1 MKGRYVDVTVLTQDE
16 DGQISEQFSSGED
29 QKQPDLEEGK
39 KKSGKSLYCKIA
51 QSDYEVRNM
60 FLPLVQVIQQYW
72 SASGFIESISN
83 PFFVRS
89 AVVQYCMQFLK
100 KLCCI
105 YRVQ

>member
-1 MKGRYVDVTVLTQDE
+1 M
-16 DGQISEQFSSGED
+16 
-29 QKQPDLEEGK
+29 
-39 KKSGKSLYCKIA
+39 
-51 QSDYEVRNM
+51 RNM

-100 KLCCI
+100 KLCCTESSDQDSFI
-105 YRVQ
+105 RYQTLPMHLNECG